1 MARSKKSIFF
11 KESLSLSSGAT
22 VAATSDVTRRYPEHI
37 RRPVR
42 EGEGRQRSAASA
54 GAYAGGTRARGEATT
69 LLQMRPQ
76 RFYE

>member
-54 GAYAGGTRARGEATT
+54 RSHARGACTRGEFFDN
-69 LLQMRPQ
+69 LLV
-76 RFYE
+76 